1 MTSTVLCPLCH
12 RPLDPDL
19 LAIQPKIEDHIARIL
34 SENNPGWKPEDGA
47 CPDCVHEAVEKAI
60 EARSLTSLR
69 AELLTPFPVYSRE
82 EKNIVYDMILNKAL
96 TEIHEGKTVVIDATF
111 YKEDLRRRFITYL
124 REPGMLHFIEIV
136 ADELLIKD
144 RLSGR
149 QDSHADFTVYKLIK
163 EDWDLAQ
170 FPHLTI
176 QSTNS
181 NLNEMIATTLEYLKP
196 YRLNKSV
203 ADEQFSI

>member
-1 MTSTVLCPLCH
+1 MVLIIFGLPGSGKSYFARALANTLKATYINSDTI
-12 RPLDPDL
+12 RDNFPDPG
-19 LAIQPKIEDHIARIL
+19 K
-34 SENNPGWKPEDGA
+34 
-47 CPDCVHEAVEKAI
+47 
-60 EARSLTSLR
+60 
-69 AELLTPFPVYSRE
+69 YSRE

-124 REPGMLHFIEIV
+124 REPGMLHFIEVV

-149 QDSHADFTVYKLIK
+149 QDSHADFAVYKLIK

-176 QSTNS
+176 QSTNG

-196 YRLNKSV
+196 YRPDKSV
-203 ADEQFSI
+203 ADKQYSI